1 MANKKGDDKSDVS
14 SLIKLVISLEEAEK
28 KLEQAYKNK
37 KPEQFQSIK
46 KFILKLND
54 DILKEIK

>member
-1 MANKKGDDKSDVS
+1 MASKKGDDKSDVS

-28 KLEQAYKNK
+28 KLEQSYKNK

>member
-1 MANKKGDDKSDVS
+1 MASKKGDDKSDVS